1 MPASNRESSTSH
13 DLFGDG
19 APASSATELSG
30 FSDLSEALQVCRKL
44 RSKFAFLPLV
54 NADNEP
60 VFWQTGDS
68 STAVY
73 WCLRTMECAG
83 PDGGLA
89 HASTCRADRDCYAC
103 HDSNS

>member
-1 MPASNRESSTSH
+1 MPASNRESSTAH

-19 APASSATELSG
+19 ASVPSSAELS
-30 FSDLSEALQVCRKL
+30 DALQVCRKL

-103 HDSNS
+103 HDSTS